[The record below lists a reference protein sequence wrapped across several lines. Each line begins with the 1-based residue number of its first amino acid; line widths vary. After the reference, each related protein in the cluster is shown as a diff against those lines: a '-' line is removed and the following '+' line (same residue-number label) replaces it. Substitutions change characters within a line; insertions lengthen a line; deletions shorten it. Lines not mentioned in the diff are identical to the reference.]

1 MLREPPLIAIV
12 DDDEPV
18 RRALSRLLKASGF
31 KVQASSSGRAFL
43 DSLREAHPDCVVLD
57 LQMPDLNGVDV
68 LKELRSRGLHLPV
81 IIITAYDEPSV
92 RANCLAA
99 GASGYLSKPID
110 EAVLRRAI
118 ADAMK

>member
-1 MLREPPLIAIV
+1 VLREPPLIAIV

-18 RRALSRLLKASGF
+18 RRALSRLLKASDF
-31 KVQASSSGRAFL
+31 KVQAFSSGRAFL
-43 DSLREAHPDCVVLD
+43 GSLREAYPDCVVLD

-68 LKELRSRGLHLPV
+68 LKELRSRGLYLPV

-110 EAVLRRAI
+110 EAVLRQAI

>member
-31 KVQASSSGRAFL
+31 KVQAFSSGRAFL
-43 DSLREAHPDCVVLD
+43 GSLREAHPDCVVLD

-68 LKELRSRGLHLPV
+68 LKELRSRGLYLPV

-110 EAVLRRAI
+110 EAVLRQAI